1 MSRPSFFQRM
11 LLASPQVGF
20 TVVLRWVTCRQYPI
34 GPAQISGGSLNELR
48 MRAEV
53 FPSRARETLVPQGP
67 AETCSWPRH
76 RESMRPLA
84 GSTVATAAS
93 PSTDS
98 PKTIFPSGVQASQF
112 AVAFISGVTL
122 VASPPVA
129 AIV

>member
-1 MSRPSFFQRM
+1 M
-11 LLASPQVGF
+11 
-20 TVVLRWVTCRQYPI
+20 

-48 MRAEV
+48 MRAEL
-53 FPSRARETLVPQGP
+53 FPSREREMFVPQGP
-67 AETCSWPRH
+67 AETCSWPRQ

-84 GSTVATAAS
+84 RSTVAMAAS

-98 PKTIFPSGVQASQF
+98 PRTIFASGVQVSQF

>member
-1 MSRPSFFQRM
+1 M
-11 LLASPQVGF
+11 
-20 TVVLRWVTCRQYPI
+20 
-34 GPAQISGGSLNELR
+34 GPAQISGGSLSELR
-48 MRAEV
+48 MMAEV
-53 FPSRARETLVPQGP
+53 FPSRERETLVPQRP
-67 AETCSWPRH
+67 AETCSWPRQ
-76 RESMRPLA
+76 RESVWLLA

-98 PKTIFPSGVQASQF
+98 PKTTFASGVQASQF

>member
-1 MSRPSFFQRM
+1 M
-11 LLASPQVGF
+11 
-20 TVVLRWVTCRQYPI
+20 
-34 GPAQISGGSLNELR
+34 GPAHISGGSLRELR

-53 FPSRARETLVPQGP
+53 FPSRERETLVPQGP
-67 AETCSWPRH
+67 VETCSWPRQ
-76 RESMRPLA
+76 RESMRLLA

-98 PKTIFPSGVQASQF
+98 PKTIFASGVQASQF

-122 VASPPVA
+122 MASPPVA